1 MQSYKIVLG
10 YVPVQRDMFPG
21 KPAQMMNEKILSK
34 VNEICGRLGDVELV
48 KIDDVALG
56 GMLWCKDDVARVS
69 RHLIENRVDAV
80 FFPHCNFGQ
89 EEAVAKVAKAVGKPV
104 LLWGPRDPSPK
115 GEDEFRVFDT
125 QCGLFA
131 TSKALSRY
139 GVPFTYIE
147 NCWLDAPEFET
158 GFEKFIRV
166 ASVVKSVR
174 SMRIGQIGPRPRQ
187 FLSVEVNESELLEKF
202 GVEVTVIWTEEIT
215 TVVKK
220 LFSGMGDQIGTPLG
234 VELPL
239 TVREWKK
246 DGTPDPRIAQRVQ
259 EFKDA
264 LDCSAMPDEKLS
276 LMAAVE
282 IAIEELA
289 RINNLDAVAV
299 DCWAYLA
306 AQYGIQTCFILGDLM
321 DHGLVAACETDIHAA
336 ITARMLQAAAR
347 GTTAPFVADMTCR
360 HPTNENAELMW
371 HCGPFAKSLK
381 KEGVKGSIRT
391 GKGFYEIK
399 GGDVTIAR
407 FDQIGG
413 NYSLFADQAV
423 GCEGPRTNGNYLW
436 VETNNWPAWEKKMIY
451 GPYIHHM
458 VGIHGCYADI
468 LKESCK
474 YIPFLNHDSV
484 NVIGEL

>member
-1 MQSYKIVLG
+1 M
-10 YVPVQRDMFPG
+10 
-21 KPAQMMNEKILSK
+21 
-34 VNEICGRLGDVELV
+34 C
-48 KIDDVALG
+48 
-56 GMLWCKDDVARVS
+56 
-69 RHLIENRVDAV
+69 LI
-80 FFPHCNFGQ
+80 
-89 EEAVAKVAKAVGKPV
+89 
-104 LLWGPRDPSPK
+104 PSAA
-115 GEDEFRVFDT
+115 
-125 QCGLFA
+125 LFA

-187 FLSVEVNESELLEKF
+187 SLSVEVNESELLEKF
-202 GVEVTVIWTEEIT
+202 GIEVTVIWTEEIT

-239 TVREWKK
+239 TVREWRK

-282 IAIEELA
+282 IAIEEFA

-347 GTTAPFVADMTCR
+347 GPPPPSWR
-360 HPTNENAELMW
+360 
-371 HCGPFAKSLK
+371 
-381 KEGVKGSIRT
+381 I
-391 GKGFYEIK
+391 
-399 GGDVTIAR
+399 
-407 FDQIGG
+407 
-413 NYSLFADQAV
+413 
-423 GCEGPRTNGNYLW
+423 
-436 VETNNWPAWEKKMIY
+436 
-451 GPYIHHM
+451 
-458 VGIHGCYADI
+458 
-468 LKESCK
+468 
-474 YIPFLNHDSV
+474 
-484 NVIGEL
+484 